1 MAGFKLCKSLKSSH
15 KNEVK
20 LGGNRGGR
28 QSEARKQK
36 INEKHAQIANIV
48 GSVVAHSLQ
57 VPPAEMF
64 AQTRCRANT
73 ALARQ
78 IAIYLLHT
86 GVGLSLNQVAPLFR
100 RDRTTVA
107 HACRRVEELR
117 DDVHI
122 DTLLGH
128 LERSLDAL
136 RPVVFVEDK
145 RP

>member
-1 MAGFKLCKSLKSSH
+1 MIRKISH
-15 KNEVK
+15 KRLKIDHNILSREVDPPRQGPERQK
-20 LGGNRGGR
+20 LKE
-28 QSEARKQK
+28 Q
-36 INEKHAQIANIV
+36 HAQIANIV

-64 AQTRCRANT
+64 AQTRCRAST

-86 GVGLSLNQVAPLFR
+86 GVGLSLNQVAPLFK

-107 HACRRVEELR
+107 HACRKVEELR
-117 DDVHI
+117 DDQHI

-136 RPVVFVEDK
+136 RPVVFAEEA
-145 RP
+145 RS